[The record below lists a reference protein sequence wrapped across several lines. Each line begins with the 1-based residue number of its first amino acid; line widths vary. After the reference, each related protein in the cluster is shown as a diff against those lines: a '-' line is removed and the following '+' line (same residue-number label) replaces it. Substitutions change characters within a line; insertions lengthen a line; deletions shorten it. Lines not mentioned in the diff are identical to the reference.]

1 MTFPIYAS
9 ITAVLTVFFVI
20 SYIKQKKLFQLA
32 FAIWIPSTLLQYL
45 SNNRTYFNILS
56 VVEIVLFI
64 GVIFLLLKERKK
76 EKTAAAQQQANEGD
90 AE

>member
-9 ITAVLTVFFVI
+9 IAAVLTVFFAI

-32 FAIWIPSTLLQYL
+32 FAIWIPSTLLQFL

-56 VVEIVLFI
+56 VVEILLFA

-76 EKTAAAQQQANEGD
+76 EKAAVAEEDTDEVD

>member
-9 ITAVLTVFFVI
+9 IVAVLTVFFAI

-32 FAIWIPSTLLQYL
+32 FAIWIPSTLLQFL

-56 VVEIVLFI
+56 VVEILLFV
-64 GVIFLLLKERKK
+64 GVIFLLWKERKK
-76 EKTAAAQQQANEGD
+76 EKAAAAEQQADEVD

>member
-9 ITAVLTVFFVI
+9 IAAVLTVFFAI

-32 FAIWIPSTLLQYL
+32 FAIWIPSTLLQFL

-56 VVEIVLFI
+56 VVEILLFS

-76 EKTAAAQQQANEGD
+76 EKAAVAEEDTDEVD